1 MNVDTSSNVLDA
13 GEGGIVEGTCPID
26 GSADSFNFVE
36 TVDGLKLGIVGD
48 EECSVDGLEDGEGQV
63 C

>member
-1 MNVDTSSNVLDA
+1 L
-13 GEGGIVEGTCPID
+13 E
-26 GSADSFNFVE
+26 
-36 TVDGLKLGIVGD
+36 LGIVGD